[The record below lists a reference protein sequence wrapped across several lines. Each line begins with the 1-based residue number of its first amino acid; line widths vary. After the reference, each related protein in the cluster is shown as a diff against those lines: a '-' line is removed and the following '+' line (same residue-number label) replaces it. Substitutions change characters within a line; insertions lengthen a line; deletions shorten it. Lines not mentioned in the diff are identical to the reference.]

1 MREKSII
8 LIVDGDPEVR
18 TLVANSIQQEG
29 YTARTAGDGPAALGL
44 FEKEHIDVALVNLEM
59 PEIDGVE
66 LCKQIKETHPGTEV
80 VVIAGRSSVASAL
93 ATLREVVFDYVLKPL
108 NATEISHTVR
118 QALEKQRLLAEREK
132 LREELSAVNE
142 KLRRREKELEKEIQE
157 TTGLMKESER
167 RWRTLFENAND
178 IIFVVDKSGLLTA
191 FNPGAERLLGYKTE
205 EVEGKSLEELVFR
218 GSKKKVR
225 ELLDRTVLE
234 AGVVFGQEVKLR
246 CKGGREL
253 VVEINASPL
262 HDENGQVIGGLG
274 TARDIT
280 GRKQTERKLREL
292 NRRLSAEKKE
302 MERLNQSL
310 TQAYAQVRAS
320 QDILRYLL
328 DSANNAVLFLEL
340 DGTITGVNTKAKEL
354 FGYSRDEFLEMDIY
368 QLMPRS
374 FFERTGEMLRKL
386 RMGMSDSFLTEVL
399 MKDRS
404 VLKLELNASI
414 VEQEKRRVGLIFF
427 REPMEKTWKKD
438 RDIKR

>member
-80 VVIAGRSSVASAL
+80 IIIAGRSSVASAL

-108 NATEISHTVR
+108 NPTEISHTVR
-118 QALEKQRLLAEREK
+118 QALERQRLLAEREK

-205 EVEGKSLEELVFR
+205 DC
-218 GSKKKVR
+218 
-225 ELLDRTVLE
+225 LLYT
-234 AGVVFGQEVKLR
+234 
-246 CKGGREL
+246 
-253 VVEINASPL
+253 SPSP
-262 HDENGQVIGGLG
+262 
-274 TARDIT
+274 RD
-280 GRKQTERKLREL
+280 
-292 NRRLSAEKKE
+292 
-302 MERLNQSL
+302 
-310 TQAYAQVRAS
+310 
-320 QDILRYLL
+320 
-328 DSANNAVLFLEL
+328 
-340 DGTITGVNTKAKEL
+340 
-354 FGYSRDEFLEMDIY
+354 
-368 QLMPRS
+368 
-374 FFERTGEMLRKL
+374 
-386 RMGMSDSFLTEVL
+386 
-399 MKDRS
+399 
-404 VLKLELNASI
+404 
-414 VEQEKRRVGLIFF
+414 
-427 REPMEKTWKKD
+427 
-438 RDIKR
+438 